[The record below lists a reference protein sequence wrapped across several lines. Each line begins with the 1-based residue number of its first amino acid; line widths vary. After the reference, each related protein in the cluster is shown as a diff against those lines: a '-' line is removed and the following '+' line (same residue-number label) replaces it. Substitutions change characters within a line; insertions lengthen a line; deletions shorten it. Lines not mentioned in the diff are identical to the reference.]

1 MSAVTN
7 YFEKLGS
14 NFLVSAMAPSL
25 AMVVACIFVFDPF
38 LNAAHFIL
46 HPQGTQQLV
55 SVGVIILIF
64 TIVIGFTLTALNT
77 FILKMFEGYVTLPQI
92 QFIYNKAKRM
102 HMRKA
107 HRLIQHRD
115 KLKKHIRD
123 MEDKGNAAGVEDE
136 LEDLKV
142 RYYQSAAF
150 YNQSYPEDLADV
162 LPTRFGNTLK
172 AAENYPGERY
182 GFDGVQ
188 MWPRLVHVIPQ
199 DYKES
204 IDSVRNELSFL
215 ANMSILSV
223 FFAFLCLA
231 AFFYTMFTIEG
242 AGSSPSVYFDFLE
255 KGAPYLLLTGAA
267 LLVARF
273 FYNASIFSVG
283 SFGLMIRSSFD
294 LFRLDLLKQLGLK
307 RPLDSIDEFEKWEM
321 LNELIVLGGHS
332 LSFTKLDYRKEE

>member
-1 MSAVTN
+1 MSPVTN

-25 AMVVACIFVFDPF
+25 SLVVACIFVFDPF

-46 HPQGTQQLV
+46 HPEGTQQLI
-55 SVGVIILIF
+55 SVGVIISVF

-92 QFIYNKAKRM
+92 QFIYDKTKRM

-107 HRLIQHRD
+107 HRLMQHRD
-115 KLKKHIRD
+115 KLKEHIRD
-123 MEDKGNAAGVEDE
+123 LEGEGNAAGHENE
-136 LEDLKV
+136 LEVLKV

-172 AAENYPGERY
+172 AAENYTGERY

-188 MWPRLVHVIPQ
+188 MWPRLVHVIPK

-215 ANMSILSV
+215 VNMSILSV
-223 FFAFLCLA
+223 IFAFLCVA

-242 AGSSPSVYFDFLE
+242 AGSNPAVYFDFLE
-255 KGAPYLLLTGAA
+255 NGARYLLLAG
-267 LLVARF
+267 VAFLIGRF

-283 SFGLMIRSSFD
+283 SFGLMVRSSFD
-294 LFRLDLLKQLGLK
+294 LFRLDLLKKLGMK
-307 RPLDSIDEFEKWEM
+307 RPLDSIEEFEKWES
-321 LNELIVLGGHS
+321 LNELIVLGSHS
-332 LSFTKLDYRKEE
+332 LSFTKLDYRSEE